1 LNFINFIT
9 TAFILFINS
18 IHLFIYK
25 LIIDS
30 SILAGFKKWS
40 EPNQT
45 MNAKNKY
52 SFVNSRNNATVK
64 GIHVTDNKTKSTKRR
79 KNTKKTGKTNS
90 FHDFVLRSA
99 NLFM

>member
-1 LNFINFIT
+1 MNFINFIT

-30 SILAGFKKWS
+30 SILARFKKWS

-45 MNAKNKY
+45 MNARNKY
-52 SFVNSRNNATVK
+52 SFVDSRNNATVK